1 MPSSLSALE
10 IRFNLE
16 KIQLIH
22 NFWEC
27 SAGEKKAQQELD
39 TDDD

>member
-10 IRFNLE
+10 MRFNLE

-22 NFWEC
+22 NFWEY
-27 SAGEKKAQQELD
+27 SAGEKKPQQGLD
-39 TDDD
+39 SDGD